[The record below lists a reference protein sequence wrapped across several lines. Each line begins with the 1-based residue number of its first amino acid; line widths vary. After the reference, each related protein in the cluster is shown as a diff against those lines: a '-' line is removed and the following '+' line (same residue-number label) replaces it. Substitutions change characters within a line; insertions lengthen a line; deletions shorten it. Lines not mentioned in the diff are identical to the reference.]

1 MRVIQ
6 AILIIAAA
14 IAATHAAASSPS
26 IPATPYALAIN
37 GPEAHLLVAGF
48 PSPAAL
54 KTSPG
59 VLCPLHVA
67 PCAPPF
73 VLVDPE

>member
-14 IAATHAAASSPS
+14 IAATHASPSSPS

-48 PSPAAL
+48 PSPAL
-54 KTSPG
+54 FSPAFTG
-59 VLCPLHVA
+59 GA
-67 PCAPPF
+67 SATG
-73 VLVDPE
+73 